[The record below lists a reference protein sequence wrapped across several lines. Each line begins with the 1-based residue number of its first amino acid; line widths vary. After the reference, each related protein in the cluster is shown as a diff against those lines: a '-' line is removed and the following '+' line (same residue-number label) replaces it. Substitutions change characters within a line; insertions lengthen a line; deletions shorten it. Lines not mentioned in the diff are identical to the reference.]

1 MAYVDVSVV
10 ALDKV
15 MNYGRFPSILDT
27 IKSQIVAHLVLEQ
40 TIRFCRL
47 FIKEK
52 FVVYLP

>member
-40 TIRFCRL
+40 TVRFYRL
-47 FIKEK
+47 FMKEK
-52 FVVYLP
+52 IVVYLL